1 MRKTPAARAIER
13 KRKEVQAI
21 CRRLRFV
28 VCVFFIFLFLE
39 RELVRVSLVWV
50 LLKFNPT
57 KPKCFKPTYTNIEST
72 NQLLRRISFTKKEFQ
87 RVSLCSTE
95 MPSNGH

>member
-1 MRKTPAARAIER
+1 VRRDKEVGIGIELGVVRER
-13 KRKEVQAI
+13 KR
-21 CRRLRFV
+21 
-28 VCVFFIFLFLE
+28 
-39 RELVRVSLVWV
+39 
-50 LLKFNPT
+50 LKFNPT

-72 NQLLRRISFTKKEFQ
+72 SQLLRRISFTKKEFQ